1 MKPNQLN
8 LFTKLSQLQSLNDRL
23 FVTSTRMDFEKNRY
37 RSEIWHRKDNRWD
50 VFKSGEELSFSSTKI
65 NTLGDVVF
73 LESNLDKNKKDN
85 KFRIV
90 FQKHSSDKSKD
101 VFISSDPI
109 TNFAWV
115 DDENIFVV
123 VENWNSKYKEI
134 KEKESEPK
142 YIENLPFRYDNIG
155 DIFNKKSQLL
165 EVNIKSKTVKTI
177 ADTEKTDY
185 LSIQSAVKIK
195 NTYYFLSSKHNKQG
209 TELEDDVLQVK
220 GRKLE
225 AIFKGGSFGKLLN
238 HNNELLTI
246 GLKNYMDWPEAVSIY
261 KIENSKVKKL
271 FTNLD
276 RTVVDIK
283 SFNGELYF
291 TFEDSGKVCVA
302 KSKDLKNIEIL
313 YNEEAVCKDF
323 VFDEKLLCIIEK
335 PTCPG
340 EIYEVGD
347 NVEQI
352 SLSNSWF
359 KNNVKLHK
367 YVYERV
373 DTKQSKVDAWGILV
387 NPNNPTLL
395 NIHGG
400 PASQYGFGFFDEF
413 QVYASA
419 GFNVIF
425 TNPRGSSGRGTK
437 WLKDVCNNKWGVADT
452 HDVLTSFDFMI
463 KKLRI
468 KNKKF
473 GIMGGSYGGFM
484 TSWIIGHYNKKF
496 HSAIVER
503 ALINWETMVGTSD
516 IGIGF
521 PEMYLGTELDKN
533 RNFYLKKSPITYANK
548 IKTPTLIIHSEND
561 FRCPI
566 EQAEQLFSQ
575 LKRNEVPSA
584 MVRFPG
590 EGHELSRSGSPK
602 HREQRFN
609 FIIDWHKKHLK

>member
-8 LFTKLSQLQSLNDRL
+8 LFTKLSQLQSSNDHL
-23 FVTSTRMDFEKNRY
+23 YVTSTRMDFEKNRY

-50 VFKSGEELSFSSTKI
+50 VFKSGEELSFSSTKV

-142 YIENLPFRYDNIG
+142 YIEKLPFRYDNIG

-185 LSIQSAVKIK
+185 LTIQSVVKIK
-195 NTYYFLSSKHNKQG
+195 NTYYFLSSKHNRKG

-220 GRKLE
+220 GKKFE

-238 HNNELLTI
+238 HNNELLTV
-246 GLKNYMDWPEAVSIY
+246 GLKNYMDWPEAMSIY
-261 KIENSKVKKL
+261 KIENSRVKKL

-283 SFNGELYF
+283 NFNGELYF

-323 VFDEKLLCIIEK
+323 VFDEKLLCIVEK

-347 NVEQI
+347 TIDQI

-419 GFNVIF
+419 GFNIIF
-425 TNPRGSSGRGTK
+425 TNPRGSTGRGTK
-437 WLKDVCNNKWGVADT
+437 WLKDVCNNKWGVTDT
-452 HDVLTSFDFMI
+452 HDVLTSFDYMV
-463 KKLRI
+463 KKLKI

-484 TSWIIGHYNKKF
+484 TSWIIGHYNNKF

-533 RNFYLKKSPITYANK
+533 RNFYLKKSPISYANK

-575 LKRNEVPSA
+575 LKRNSVPSA